1 VVTAVTAVT
10 GDITVDEGAETGD
23 IVVEE
28 PAADAPAT
36 KSTRKK

>member
-1 VVTAVTAVT
+1 VTAVT

-23 IVVEE
+23 IAVESPTAE
-28 PAADAPAT
+28 RAAPAT